1 MARYRWS
8 LLIVVALC
16 GCETKPGRDVGNGLD
31 VPYVQTPPAA
41 VHRMLEM
48 ARVGKDDVVIDLG
61 CGDGR
66 IVIAAVAD
74 FGARGIGYDLDP
86 ARIAEA
92 RRNARTAGGE
102 DRARFE
108 QADFFKAPISQASVV
123 TMFLL
128 PPVLQRMEPRLRSE
142 LGPGTRIV
150 SHSFFLRD
158 WPAEE
163 EAHVDGRTLY
173 RWTVPA
179 RAPVRVR

>member
-1 MARYRWS
+1 MPRCRWS
-8 LLIVVALC
+8 LLMVVALC
-16 GCETKPGRDVGNGLD
+16 GCETKPGLDFGNGLD

-92 RRNARTAGGE
+92 RRNARKAGVE